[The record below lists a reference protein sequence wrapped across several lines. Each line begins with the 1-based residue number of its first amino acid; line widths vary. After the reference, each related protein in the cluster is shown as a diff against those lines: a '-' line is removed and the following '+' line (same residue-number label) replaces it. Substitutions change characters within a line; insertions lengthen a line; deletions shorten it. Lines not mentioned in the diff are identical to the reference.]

1 MQLPTSISPN
11 PLFIT
16 TIEIRFSTNITKEE
30 MLQKMVLTFSDKFPK
45 LDKGNIPDELKKQ
58 EEQFRF
64 AADYILSNDEYLISF
79 TTNSISF
86 EHNSEYKY
94 WRNYFPFIKD
104 SLEKIFKLGFIN
116 KIERCGVRYGS
127 MLDDITN
134 PNNALAEIP
143 TIQINGMQSI
153 FAGFQSYFKTDNST
167 LLLQITPNTKILKH
181 DDERRGLY
189 IDIDASF
196 VNDLNPN
203 NDVYKIIDNL
213 HTDLKKLFFGLL
225 KREFIQTLNPTY

>member
-1 MQLPTSISPN
+1 MQLPSSISPN

-45 LDKGNIPDELKKQ
+45 LEKGNIPDEIKKQ
-58 EEQFRF
+58 DEKFKY

-79 TTNSISF
+79 TVNSISF

-127 MLDDITN
+127 ILDDIN
-134 PNNALAEIP
+134 PDNALAVIP
-143 TIQINGMQSI
+143 SIQINGIQSI
-153 FAGFQSYFKTDNST
+153 FAGFQSYFKTENSI
-167 LLLQITPNTKILKH
+167 LLLQITPNSKLLKH
-181 DDERRGLY
+181 DKERKGLY
-189 IDIDASF
+189 IDIDAAS
-196 VNDLNPN
+196 VNDLKPSNE
-203 NDVYKIIDNL
+203 VYTIIDNL

-225 KREFIQTLNPTY
+225 KREFIQSLNPTY